1 MAVEAQPLTVST
13 ADDWWAWL
21 EEHHGDVPAGVW
33 LTLAKGGA
41 REPTSLTYAE
51 ALQAALAFGWIDGQT
66 RRRDD
71 ASYSQ
76 RWTPRRARSIWSK
89 RNVGLA
95 EQLIAEGLMQPS
107 GLAEVH
113 RAKADGRW
121 AAAYEGPA
129 NAKVPDDLAAAL
141 AAEPRAQAMFEILT
155 SQNRFAILHRI
166 ANVKREETRRRKIE
180 EYVEMLARGETIY
193 PQKAGLS

>member
-1 MAVEAQPLTVST
+1 MADEAQSLTVPD
-13 ADDWWAWL
+13 ADRWWAWL
-21 EEHHGDVPAGVW
+21 GEHHGEAPAGVW

-51 ALQAALAFGWIDGQT
+51 ALEAALAFGWIDGQT
-66 RRRDD
+66 RRCDE
-71 ASYSQ
+71 ACYCQ

-89 RNVGLA
+89 RNVGYA
-95 EQLIAEGLMQPS
+95 ERLIAEGRMQPA
-107 GLAEVH
+107 GLAEVE
-113 RAKADGRW
+113 RARTDGRW

-141 AAEPRAQAMFEILT
+141 AAVPRAQAMFELLT
-155 SQNRFAILHRI
+155 SQNRFSILHRV

-180 EYVEMLARGETIY
+180 EYVAMLARGETIH
-193 PQKAGLS
+193 PQKAGLD